1 VNSITPVITSPY
13 AALSQFY
20 HAFSAST
27 DIRLWCKLVKEETA
41 ELQEAMLKG
50 DRAEILKEFCDVIY
64 VVVGMVM
71 AAPEDSDLLIPEE
84 ELDELNA
91 ILKAAD
97 EALGFAKQHAGFS
110 ADVIAKAFS
119 RVHASNMSKLGEDG
133 KPIRR
138 EDGKIMKGPNYI
150 KPDLSD
156 LV

>member
-1 VNSITPVITSPY
+1 VNSTTQIYSPY

-20 HAFSAST
+20 RAFSAST
-27 DIRLWCKLVKEETA
+27 DIRLWCKLVKEETV
-41 ELQEAMLKG
+41 ELKEAMLKG

-64 VVVGMVM
+64 VVVGMEM
-71 AAPEDSDLLIPEE
+71 AAPEDADLLIPEE
-84 ELDELNA
+84 ELGELNA

-97 EALGFAKQHAGFS
+97 EAIGFAKQHAGFS
-110 ADVIAKAFS
+110 ADVIAKAFT

>member
-13 AALSQFY
+13 AALTQFY

-64 VVVGMVM
+64 VIVGMEM
-71 AAPEDSDLLIPEE
+71 AEPDRVDLLITAE
-84 ELDELNA
+84 ELKEFKT
-91 ILKAAD
+91 ILKKAD
-97 EALGFAKQHAGFS
+97 EAVGFAKEHAGFS
-110 ADVIAKAFS
+110 PEVIAKAFS